1 MKIIKTANL
10 IIIDDKKRVLL
21 IKRAHNQED
30 PNLWSLPGGTKEDNE
45 TLEECLVREI
55 KEELNSSIKK
65 YDFFK
70 SYILKNDDKIVIA
83 GYYMGLINDPIELNK
98 RESSEYKWFFQK
110 KIPNNL
116 AYNQNNVLSDFF
128 TSTFY

>member
-10 IIIDDKKRVLL
+10 ITIDDKKRVLL
-21 IKRAHNQED
+21 IERAHNQEE
-30 PNLWSLPGGTKEDNE
+30 PNLWSLPGGTKRDNE

-65 YDFFK
+65 YGFLK
-70 SYILKNDDKIVIA
+70 LYIMKEDNKTVIA
-83 GYYMGLINDPIELNK
+83 NYYVGLINNLIKLNK
-98 RESSEYKWFFQK
+98 QESSKYRWFIRK
-110 KIPNNL
+110 EIPSNL

-128 TSTFY
+128 NS